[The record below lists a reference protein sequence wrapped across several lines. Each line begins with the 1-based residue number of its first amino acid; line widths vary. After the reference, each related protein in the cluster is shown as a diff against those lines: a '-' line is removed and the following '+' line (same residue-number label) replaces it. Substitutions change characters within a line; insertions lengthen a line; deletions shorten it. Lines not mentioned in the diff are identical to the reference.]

1 MATMGERIAKVRK
14 QRGLKQSELAKLANI
29 PLSTLNVIERGVR
42 KGEGLSIATAKR
54 MARALGVTLDYLAG
68 MYEEDESELLLAAV
82 A

>member
-42 KGEGLSIATAKR
+42 KGVGLSIATAKR
-54 MARALGVTLDYLAG
+54 LARALGVSLDYLAG